1 MRLKLYNFSALF
13 SYWPHGK
20 PLSFLLKM
28 LSHDKSCDR
37 TGQTPYALAHTFAR
51 EHHSVKITCV
61 LSLKQITSSTDKED
75 RLRNL
80 CGWGYEKIKISLLT
94 ND

>member
-1 MRLKLYNFSALF
+1 MQQPWGWGEGVIIA
-13 SYWPHGK
+13 
-20 PLSFLLKM
+20 FLLKM

-51 EHHSVKITCV
+51 EHHSVNITCL
-61 LSLKQITSSTDKED
+61 LSIKQITSSTDKED

-80 CGWGYEKIKISLLT
+80 CGWGYEKIKISLRT

>member
-1 MRLKLYNFSALF
+1 
-13 SYWPHGK
+13 
-20 PLSFLLKM
+20 M

-51 EHHSVKITCV
+51 EHHSVKITRL